1 MEEIKEYIDNRFLE
15 LRNYIENCFEEQSKN
30 NSIFFDNI
38 LELIKASISKETE
51 LNNKKM
57 LDIIEELNKASEINK
72 AISNRVIDNLK
83 EIDNIYE
90 VIIPKKEKENIF
102 IYSDIKKGVKQF
114 GIQLVIVVGIL
125 LIILGAN
132 QLISLIF

>member
-1 MEEIKEYIDNRFLE
+1 MEEIKEYIDNRVLE

-125 LIILGAN
+125 LIVLGAN

>member
-102 IYSDIKKGVKQF
+102 IYSNIKKGVKQF

>member
-1 MEEIKEYIDNRFLE
+1 MEETKEYIENRFLE
-15 LRNYIENCFEEQSKN
+15 LRNHIDNCFEEQSKN

>member
-15 LRNYIENCFEEQSKN
+15 LKSYVETCFEEQSKN

-57 LDIIEELNKASEINK
+57 LDIIEELKKASEINK
-72 AISNRVIDNLK
+72 AISNKVIDNLK

-90 VIIPKKEKENIF
+90 MITPKKEKENIF

-125 LIILGAN
+125 LIVLGAN

>member
-15 LRNYIENCFEEQSKN
+15 LKSYVETCFEEQSKN

-38 LELIKASISKETE
+38 LELIKANISKETE

-57 LDIIEELNKASEINK
+57 IEIISTLEKSSETNK
-72 AISNRVIDNLK
+72 AISNKLIDNLK

-90 VIIPKKEKENIF
+90 IIIPKEEKENIF
-102 IYSDIKKGVKQF
+102 IYNNLKKGIKQF
-114 GIQLVIVVGIL
+114 SIQLVIVVIIL

>member
-1 MEEIKEYIDNRFLE
+1 MEEIKEYIDNRVLE

-72 AISNRVIDNLK
+72 AISNKVIDNLK

-125 LIILGAN
+125 LIVLGAN